1 MHDIS
6 IENTNREILK
16 YIPYGD
22 LFPRLEEFR
31 TLKAKNSPTGMK
43 LLDLPTI
50 LYIINTPDF
59 EENEEYLIKNKD
71 NPESILAFV
80 RKHYS
85 RINCNYDGGL
95 LKLLNTGSK
104 NTMPFSYCFAPSSGE
119 KFNSFAD
126 KNVTVER
133 LVPSNS
139 IVEKLIDPETKEE
152 YLLLKKVIKR
162 TDSPRELDTNP
173 RDREE
178 LLGKKN
184 KDFFVNKKNA
194 TNIMSVTRRLF
205 LYVLKNKVKLKDKE
219 IFEWFTYYGFKEY
232 PDYQYISQEI
242 SRHKDLFK

>member
-6 IENTNREILK
+6 IENINREILK

-31 TLKAKNSPTGMK
+31 TLRAKNSPTGMK

-59 EENEEYLIKNKD
+59 EDNEEDLINKKD
-71 NPESILAFV
+71 NPEAIISFV
-80 RKHYS
+80 HKHYP

-95 LKLLNTGSK
+95 YKLLKTGSK
-104 NTMPFSYCFAPSSGE
+104 KTMPLSSCFAPSNEE
-119 KFNSFAD
+119 KFNSFTD

-152 YLLLKKVIKR
+152 YLLLKKIIRR

-173 RDREE
+173 REREE
-178 LLGKKN
+178 LLGEEN

-194 TNIMSVTRRLF
+194 TNIMSVTRRL
-205 LYVLKNKVKLKDKE
+205 LLL
-219 IFEWFTYYGFKEY
+219 
-232 PDYQYISQEI
+232 
-242 SRHKDLFK
+242 